1 MKRRKK
7 MFLTGI
13 AVSFIL
19 MMSLIEIFPLY
30 WAFTM
35 AFRPDADLFAHR
47 LIPSSLT
54 LNNFKILILSKS
66 WGGFESVSFLVPLR
80 NSLIVAL
87 GATVL
92 AVSMSAFAGYAL
104 ARFSLPGKGLISSY
118 ILFSYVF
125 PPFILAIALYGM
137 MQAAGLHDNL
147 FGLILLHLLIVVPYC
162 TWTLRGYFLNVP
174 KDLEEAAMIDG
185 CSRIGALFRVVL
197 PVSAP
202 GLASTAVFAFTL
214 SWSDLLF
221 ALINID
227 SYKNFTLPIALRA
240 MVIGDYVKW
249 GSLMAGV
256 IIAIIPP
263 MVFYL
268 LLQRYVVQGLAAG
281 AIKG

>member
-1 MKRRKK
+1 MKRRHK
-7 MFLTGI
+7 FLTAI
-13 AVSFIL
+13 AASFIFV
-19 MMSLIEIFPLY
+19 MSLIEIFPLY

-35 AFRPDADLFAHR
+35 AFRPDVDLFAHR
-47 LIPSSLT
+47 IIPSSLT
-54 LNNFKILILSKS
+54 LNNFKELILANN
-66 WGGFESVSFLVPLR
+66 WAGFESVSFLVPLR
-80 NSLIVAL
+80 NSLLVAL

-92 AVSMSAFAGYAL
+92 SVGLSTFAGYGL
-104 ARFSLPGKGLISSY
+104 ARFSLHGKGVMSSY

-137 MQAAGLHDNL
+137 IQAIGLHDNL
-147 FGLILLHLLIVVPYC
+147 FGLMLLHLIIVVPYC
-162 TWTLRGYFLNVP
+162 TWTLRGYFLGVP
-174 KDLEEAAMIDG
+174 RELEEAAMIDG
-185 CSRIGALFRVVL
+185 CSRISALFRVVL

-227 SYKNFTLPIALRA
+227 SFKNFTLPIALRA

-249 GSLMAGV
+249 GNLMAGV

-268 LLQRYVVQGLAAG
+268 LLQRYVVRGLAAG
-281 AIKG
+281 AVKG